1 MERSATDPEK
11 PLESCCIVLQLVL
24 SYWKTPKAPL
34 HGVAK
39 LQCPGRHNDALHR
52 CTVRTTPSVDRKISL
67 PANVD
72 RLTRDGWRP
81 RLRARIPVMRWLGLA
96 IADTVSLKRSELIY
110 DEDTGFW
117 CVDTDR
123 QKTGTPVYVS
133 LPQDV
138 YEELIKVP
146 PGRGSH
152 PEYSFLNP
160 YNNINSE
167 TARWQR
173 RYVICLRLRN

>member
-11 PLESCCIVLQLVL
+11 PLESCCVVLQLVL

-39 LQCPGRHNDALHR
+39 LQCPGRHNE
-52 CTVRTTPSVDRKISL
+52 TPFTAIQFEQLLLSIEKIPL

-81 RLRARIPVMRWLGLA
+81 RLRALILVMRWLGLA
-96 IADTVSLKRSELIY
+96 IADAVSLKRSELID

-123 QKTGTPVYVS
+123 QKTGTPVYVP

-138 YEELIKVP
+138 YDM
-146 PGRGSH
+146 
-152 PEYSFLNP
+152 
-160 YNNINSE
+160 
-167 TARWQR
+167 
-173 RYVICLRLRN
+173 RN